1 MADAVRVQVGDIELT
16 RVEYFDVALG
26 PEVVNLSAEQVTAL
40 AGAVPSWATAE
51 GQVLI
56 GQAMWVIESA
66 GTTMVVDP
74 CGASDAF
81 LRSGPEAIT
90 HQEAMLAAL
99 AAAGIEPGSVD
110 LLVLTHLD
118 GIGLAGVV
126 DEAGR
131 WSPAFGDARIVMNHR
146 EVDFLASADAS
157 GVAGLEAFT
166 QLVDQGAVD
175 AVGDDHDLAPGVR
188 LVHTGGHS
196 VGHAVVHVASGPS
209 RAVLIGHLAVSP
221 LNLTAPI
228 VATAHRDVDVAAEV
242 IDDLLVAAAAT
253 GTIVIG
259 PLWPHPGAGRVHPD
273 AIRQV
278 VPLAT

>member
-16 RVEYFDVALG
+16 RVEYFDIALG
-26 PEVVNLSAEQVTAL
+26 PEVVSLSAEQVAAV
-40 AGAVPSWATAE
+40 AGAVPTWATAE

-74 CGASDAF
+74 CGASDDF
-81 LRSGPEAIT
+81 LRTGPEAIT
-90 HQEAMLAAL
+90 HQEAMLAAWV
-99 AAAGIEPGSVD
+99 AAGIDPGAVD

-126 DEAGR
+126 DETGR
-131 WSPAFGDARIVMNHR
+131 WSPAFAGARIVMNRR
-146 EVDFLASADAS
+146 EVDFLASAGAS
-157 GVAGLEAFT
+157 TVAGLDAFT

-175 AVGDDHDLAPGVR
+175 AVGDDHGLAPGVR

-196 VGHAVVHVASGPS
+196 VGHAVVRVESGTS
-209 RAVLIGHLAVSP
+209 SAVLIGHLAVSP
-221 LNLTAPI
+221 VNLAAPI
-228 VATAHRDVDVAAEV
+228 VATAHHDVEVAAQV
-242 IDDLLVAAAAT
+242 IDDLLVDAAAT

-259 PLWPHPGAGRVHPD
+259 PLWPRPGAGRVHAD
-273 AIRQV
+273 AVRQV